1 MKTCFCYHRYS
12 TDRQQDGYSLDIQRN
27 VTVKLAKKYNLN
39 IIDIY
44 EDKGISG
51 ATIDKRPSMLQLLDD
66 LKEMKPDYIL
76 CVDQDRIARGN
87 DFWYIKSLMAKTNT
101 SFITEK
107 EGIIDFSDITKD
119 ALSDMMGVFAKLER
133 SMITRRIKRAIEE
146 RASKGKMIGNLTN
159 ILGYDWKNKN
169 IEINQNEAKII
180 KEIYSMYLEGN
191 GYKVISQT
199 LNRKDIKGKRG
210 GRVTTELVK
219 YILTNPI
226 YIGYVRH
233 GTNLYKGIHK
243 LIISKNNFYKVQQ
256 QLAVF
261 KKYNTTKPAKYLLT
275 GFLKCANCGANLG
288 GSRKKLNSGKHKP
301 IYSCLG
307 YRQGTCNKSVY
318 VNANLVEDAVTERVL
333 DFICENE
340 KAIKERIL
348 TLADNLSGQAINIE
362 PEKKKIKIKV
372 DKLLDEY
379 LDNFIDKKTYRD
391 KTMELNK
398 ELKLL
403 DKKINNI
410 IGYDFNILA
419 GTDLKNLFY
428 DLDVDKKRK
437 ILSIFLDKVII
448 SRTSRVKENIKNRS
462 EFYWNEIVTNS

>member
-27 VTVKLAKKYNLN
+27 ITIKLAKKYNLN

-51 ATIDKRPSMLQLLDD
+51 ATIDKRPSMLSMLDD
-66 LKEMKPDYIL
+66 LKEIKPDYIL
-76 CVDQDRIARGN
+76 CADQDRIARGN

-119 ALSDMMGVFAKLER
+119 ALSDMIGVFSKMER
-133 SMITRRIKRAIEE
+133 QMIVRRTKRAIEE

-159 ILGYDWKNKN
+159 ILGYNWKNGN
-169 IEINQNEAKII
+169 IEINRDEAKII

-191 GYKVISQT
+191 GFKKISQA
-199 LNRKDIKGKRG
+199 LNGKGVRGKRG
-210 GRVTTELVK
+210 AKITTELVR

-226 YIGYVRH
+226 YTGYVRH
-233 GTNLYKGIHK
+233 GANLYKGIHK
-243 LIISKNNFYKVQQ
+243 SIITKNTFYKVQQ
-256 QLAVF
+256 QLAMF
-261 KKYNTTKPAKYLLT
+261 KKYSTTKPTKYLLT

-288 GSRKKLNSGKHKP
+288 GSRKKLESGKRKP
-301 IYSCLG
+301 IYSCIG
-307 YRQGTCNKSVY
+307 YRQGTCTRPVY
-318 VNANLVEDAVTERVL
+318 VNTDLVENIVTGKVL
-333 DFICENE
+333 DFIEENKE
-340 KAIKERIL
+340 DIKERIL
-348 TLADNLSGQAINIE
+348 TLAGNYQDSDIDIE
-362 PEKKKIKIKV
+362 PKKKKIKVKLSR
-372 DKLLDEY
+372 LLDEY
-379 LDNFIDKKTYRD
+379 LDSFIDKKTYRY

-398 ELKLL
+398 ELKIL
-403 DKKINNI
+403 DEKTNNVR
-410 IGYDFNILA
+410 GYDFKLLA
-419 GTDLKNLFY
+419 STDLKNLFY

-448 SRTSRVKENIKNRS
+448 SRTSRAKENIKNRA
-462 EFYWNEIVTNS
+462 EFYWNEMVTNS